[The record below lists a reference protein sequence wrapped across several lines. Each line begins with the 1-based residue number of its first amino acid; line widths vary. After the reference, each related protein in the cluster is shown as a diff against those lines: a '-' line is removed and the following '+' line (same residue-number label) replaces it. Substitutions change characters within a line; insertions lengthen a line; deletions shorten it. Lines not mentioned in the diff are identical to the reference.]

1 MLSNEAQVRE
11 ARSFSE
17 EMALAKDKLVP
28 DMEEKQDDK
37 TPF

>member
-1 MLSNEAQVRE
+1 MLSIEAQVKE

-28 DMEEKQDDK
+28 DQEEKTDEK